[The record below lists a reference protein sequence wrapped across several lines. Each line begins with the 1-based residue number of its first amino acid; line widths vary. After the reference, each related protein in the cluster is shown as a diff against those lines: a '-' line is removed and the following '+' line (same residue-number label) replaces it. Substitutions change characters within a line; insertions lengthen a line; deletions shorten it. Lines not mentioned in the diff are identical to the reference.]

1 MLRMRS
7 YALLHQLDAVSRD
20 LHFGGV
26 GGEEPL
32 GGATDLSETAHLVS
46 GLEDLG
52 SIGTG
57 DHARGEYVDLST
69 MPMQIKRARAIDL
82 SVDAIARVR

>member
-1 MLRMRS
+1 
-7 YALLHQLDAVSRD
+7 
-20 LHFGGV
+20 
-26 GGEEPL
+26 
-32 GGATDLSETAHLVS
+32 VS